1 MKRFI
6 VSIILASAIFP
17 LIGLSQNTNR
27 FAGSWSGQ
35 LNVGAIKL
43 RLGLNFKDTTGILVA
58 TLDSPDQGAYGIKTD
73 RTTVEADAIKV
84 EANAMM
90 AMYEGQ
96 MQSGDTLI
104 NGKWVQGGQTFELQ
118 LHKVVKPVKLNRPQE
133 PKPPYPYKEE
143 QVKFKNNKAGVELAG
158 TLTIPEGKGP
168 FPAVVLITGSGP
180 QNRNEELMGHKPFF
194 VIADYLSRNGVAVL
208 RYDDRGVGQSTG
220 KFGNATTFDFAD
232 DAEAAFDFMDKNS
245 VIDKRRT
252 GLAGHSEG
260 GIIAPIVASRNKDVD
275 FIILLAGTGLDGEQ
289 ILNAQSAKIMEAE
302 GAKPGEIEQTLKL
315 NSKMY
320 QIIKHERDSA
330 TAMKLMMQDV
340 EQYIKSDTSI
350 KENDKDAQI
359 KQSSASLQYM
369 TSPWMRIFLVLD
381 PQQYLLKVKCPVL
394 DLNGSKDLQVPCDMN
409 QVAIE
414 KALKTGGNKDYKIL
428 KLEGLNHLFQHCT
441 TGSPT
446 EYSTIEETFAPE
458 ALQAM
463 KDWILRK

>member
-1 MKRFI
+1 MKRI
-6 VSIILASAIFP
+6 TVLAILAIAIFP
-17 LIGLSQNTNR
+17 FIGLSQNTNR
-27 FAGSWSGQ
+27 FSGSWTGQ
-35 LNVGAIKL
+35 LNVGAIQL
-43 RLGLNFKDTTGILVA
+43 RLGLNFKDTTGILIA

-73 RTTVEADAIKV
+73 KTTVEADAIVV
-84 EANAMM
+84 EANTMM
-90 AMYEGQ
+90 ARYEGQ
-96 MQSGDTLI
+96 MQPGDSLI
-104 NGKWVQGGQTFELQ
+104 NGKWMQGGQTFELL

-143 QVKFKNNKAGVELAG
+143 QVKFNNDKAGIELAG

-194 VIADYLSRNGVAVL
+194 VISDYLSRNSIAVL
-208 RYDDRGVGQSTG
+208 RYDDRGVGQSKG

-232 DAEAAFDFMDKNS
+232 DAEAAFNFLEKNS
-245 VIDKRRT
+245 LIDNKRT

-289 ILNAQSAKIMEAE
+289 ILNAQSAKIMEAG
-302 GAKPGEIEQTLKL
+302 GAKPVEIEETLKL
-315 NSKMY
+315 NSKLY
-320 QIIKHERDSA
+320 QIVKHERDSA

-340 EQYIKSDTSI
+340 TQYIKSDTSI
-350 KENDKDAQI
+350 KENDKEDQI

-369 TSPWMRIFLVLD
+369 TSPWMRNFLVLD
-381 PQQYLLKVKCPVL
+381 PQQYLSKVKCPVL
-394 DLNGSKDLQVPCDMN
+394 DINGSKDLQVPCDMN
-409 QVAIE
+409 QAAIE

-441 TGSPT
+441 TGAPG

-458 ALQAM
+458 ALQAI
-463 KDWILRK
+463 KDWIIRK